1 VTGIT
6 ATACSDRG
14 ARDNI
19 KQLYLTPP
27 GADFQHRRYYCAQKG
42 GTMWQEKC
50 GKGKYK
56 YTERYKDIMTGK
68 WKKVS
73 LIMTSSN
80 SKTAYTALQTKIKAK
95 MASACDSSKVT
106 LDELI
111 EAYRKSQRATVK
123 NSTWRRNEWQEKK
136 LSEIIGGDVLV
147 NKLTASFVK
156 QKLLDTKENGTRL
169 NQRLKTFKAMMRWGY
184 KNDKIVSVEWMA
196 KLESFPEPT
205 EKEKDFMKYLE
216 KDELSAVLDAMSEKP
231 VWQLL
236 TKFQALSGLRI
247 GETIALDRS
256 DVDIDARLIHVTKT
270 YDMVNCEL
278 THSTKTETST
288 RDVRIRPELMPVIL
302 DINKMMTKRHI
313 VCSHFITDSTDY
325 LSYDSFRQY
334 LGDKTLQTVG
344 RRLTPHALRHTFV
357 SLAAASG
364 LPLDVITRQVGHASE
379 EITQIYL
386 HATEMMKEKDNAR
399 LDAVSFLG

>member
-1 VTGIT
+1 MSEEEFNKIF
-6 ATACSDRG
+6 AKRLNYFLNKYSMS
-14 ARDNI
+14 
-19 KQLYLTPP
+19 QLDL
-27 GADFQHRRYYCAQKG
+27 
-42 GTMWQEKC
+42 
-50 GKGKYK
+50 
-56 YTERYKDIMTGK
+56 
-68 WKKVS
+68 S
-73 LIMTSSN
+73 
-80 SKTAYTALQTKIKAK
+80 
-95 MASACDSSKVT
+95 
-106 LDELI
+106 
-111 EAYRKSQRATVK
+111 
-123 NSTWRRNEWQEKK
+123 KK
-136 LSEIIGGDVLV
+136 LKVGPTSVSNWCRGI
-147 NKLTASFVK
+147 KSP
-156 QKLLDTKENGTRL
+156 R
-169 NQRLKTFKAMMRWGY
+169 M
-184 KNDKIVSVEWMA
+184 DKV
-196 KLESFPEPT
+196 
-205 EKEKDFMKYLE
+205 
-216 KDELSAVLDAMSEKP
+216 DAMCKVFRCS
-231 VWQLL
+231 
-236 TKFQALSGLRI
+236 
-247 GETIALDRS
+247 RS

-334 LGDKTLQTVG
+334 LGDKTLQVVG

-399 LDAVSFLG
+399 LDAVSFL